1 MIIAKALTIAGSDSG
16 GGAGIQADLKT
27 FQELDAY
34 GMSIITAV
42 TAQNTLGVHGVYPIP
57 LNGIVEQIDAI
68 GKDMGTN
75 ALKTGMLF
83 SSEIIEAVSERIHH
97 YQWDNVVIDPVMIA
111 KGGAKLLQD
120 EAVNALIDT
129 LIPLSTVVTPNIP
142 EAEIITDRKI
152 KTMDDRKRAAQDIVR
167 MGATSVV
174 MKGGHG
180 SEDDVV
186 DLFFD
191 GETFVEMTS
200 PRIDTRHTH
209 GTGCTFS
216 AAITAELAKGVEI
229 KQAVL
234 TAKDFT
240 RAAIETELGI
250 GEGHGPT
257 NHWAYKKRGVKSF

>member
-1 MIIAKALTIAGSDSG
+1 
-16 GGAGIQADLKT
+16 
-27 FQELDAY
+27 
-34 GMSIITAV
+34 
-42 TAQNTLGVHGVYPIP
+42 
-57 LNGIVEQIDAI
+57 
-68 GKDMGTN
+68 MGTN

-174 MKGGHG
+174 MKGG
-180 SEDDVV
+180 S
-186 DLFFD
+186 
-191 GETFVEMTS
+191 
-200 PRIDTRHTH
+200 
-209 GTGCTFS
+209 
-216 AAITAELAKGVEI
+216 
-229 KQAVL
+229 
-234 TAKDFT
+234 
-240 RAAIETELGI
+240 
-250 GEGHGPT
+250 
-257 NHWAYKKRGVKSF
+257 WKRR

>member
-1 MIIAKALTIAGSDSG
+1 
-16 GGAGIQADLKT
+16 
-27 FQELDAY
+27 
-34 GMSIITAV
+34 
-42 TAQNTLGVHGVYPIP
+42 
-57 LNGIVEQIDAI
+57 
-68 GKDMGTN
+68 
-75 ALKTGMLF
+75 
-83 SSEIIEAVSERIHH
+83 
-97 YQWDNVVIDPVMIA
+97 
-111 KGGAKLLQD
+111 
-120 EAVNALIDT
+120 
-129 LIPLSTVVTPNIP
+129 
-142 EAEIITDRKI
+142 
-152 KTMDDRKRAAQDIVR
+152 MDDRKRAAQDIVR

-240 RAAIETELGI
+240 RAAIETGI
-250 GEGHGPT
+250 RDRRRT
-257 NHWAYKKRGVKSF
+257 WAYYHWAYKKRGVKSF